1 MSINQIKK
9 LSMNEHYYAL
19 LLQCFLSGY
28 GSSCHIKKALMSLPI
43 LTYSESRERL
53 KTAKTTSRV
62 NTIFS
67 EKQEVRGNE
76 ISGRERLTGFAQRY
90 NILLPYEK
98 KAILILSSE
107 GKATVVGCE
116 INLLKETT
124 YKAYNGEVREWLRCA
139 FYLGKIFS
147 KTTYDHLAYYLG
159 VE

>member
-1 MSINQIKK
+1 MSINQIRK

-53 KTAKTTSRV
+53 KTAKITSRV

-90 NILLPYEK
+90 NIFHPYGK
-98 KAILILSSE
+98 KQ
-107 GKATVVGCE
+107 
-116 INLLKETT
+116 
-124 YKAYNGEVREWLRCA
+124 
-139 FYLGKIFS
+139 
-147 KTTYDHLAYYLG
+147 
-159 VE
+159 

>member
-1 MSINQIKK
+1 
-9 LSMNEHYYAL
+9 
-19 LLQCFLSGY
+19 
-28 GSSCHIKKALMSLPI
+28 MSLPI

-90 NILLPYEK
+90 NILLPYGK
-98 KAILILSSE
+98 KAIIILSSE

-147 KTTYDHLAYYLG
+147 KTTYDHLA
-159 VE
+159 

>member
-90 NILLPYEK
+90 NILLPYGK
-98 KAILILSSE
+98 KAIIILSSE

-139 FYLGKIFS
+139 FYLGKILS

>member
-62 NTIFS
+62 DTIFS
-67 EKQEVRGNE
+67 EKQEIQYITPIWKKSNNNPFF
-76 ISGRERLTGFAQRY
+76 GRQ
-90 NILLPYEK
+90 NN
-98 KAILILSSE
+98 SS
-107 GKATVVGCE
+107 
-116 INLLKETT
+116 
-124 YKAYNGEVREWLRCA
+124 R
-139 FYLGKIFS
+139 
-147 KTTYDHLAYYLG
+147 
-159 VE
+159 

>member
-1 MSINQIKK
+1 
-9 LSMNEHYYAL
+9 
-19 LLQCFLSGY
+19 
-28 GSSCHIKKALMSLPI
+28 MSLPI

-90 NILLPYEK
+90 NILLPYGK
-98 KAILILSSE
+98 KAIIILSSE

-124 YKAYNGEVREWLRCA
+124 YKAYNGEVREWLRDR
-139 FYLGKIFS
+139 KS
-147 KTTYDHLAYYLG
+147 
-159 VE
+159 VV